1 MSIIYLEIYNLEAK
15 QTIGAY
21 EHSELKNTP
30 LKKLIEDKCKELFA
44 QIKIE
49 AKSVKNHINLS
60 TDSKKSIEIYYLCT
74 NSGTLYIAF
83 VEVTSENSKTFKDNF
98 VYELLEDIDSQNIK
112 KFVDDDDK
120 LSNVGQQNLRMYI
133 DKYHNNYN
141 YDSQESLIDDDP
153 QSQKISIINSQINDV
168 KNDMK
173 ENVKNMMTNMQDM
186 NEIEGKSVSIKDT
199 SFQFQKDAKSLE
211 NKMKKAACRNK
222 ILFCVGVSA
231 FLAIVIYLLNK

>member
-1 MSIIYLEIYNLEAK
+1 MSILYLEIYNLEAQ
-15 QTIGAY
+15 QTIGTY
-21 EHSELKNTP
+21 EHQELKNTP
-30 LKKLIEDKCKELFA
+30 LKNLIENKCKELFS

-49 AKSVKNHINLS
+49 AKSVKNHINLKN
-60 TDSKKSIEIYYLCT
+60 DAKRSIESYYLCT

-83 VEVTSENSKTFKDNF
+83 IELSSENSKTFKDNYI
-98 VYELLEDIDSQNIK
+98 YELLEDIDSQNIK

-173 ENVKNMMTNMQDM
+173 ENVKNMMNNMQDM

-222 ILFCVGVSA
+222 VLLCVALSA
-231 FLAIVIYLLNK
+231 LLAIVIYVLMK

>member
-1 MSIIYLEIYNLEAK
+1 MSIIYLEIYNLEA
-15 QTIGAY
+15 QHSIGAY
-21 EHSELKNTP
+21 EHSELKNTQI
-30 LKKLIEDKCKELFA
+30 KQLIEEKCKELFA
-44 QIKIE
+44 QIKVE
-49 AKSVKNHINLS
+49 TKSVKNHINLS

-83 VEVTSENSKTFKDNF
+83 AEVTSENSKTFKDNY

-133 DKYHNNYN
+133 DKYHSNYN
-141 YDSQESLIDDDP
+141 YDSQETLIDDDP
-153 QSQKISIINSQINDV
+153 QSQKISIINNQINDV

-186 NEIEGKSVSIKDT
+186 NEIEGKSVSLKDT
-199 SFQFQKDAKSLE
+199 SYQFQKDAKSLE
-211 NKMKKAACRNK
+211 NKMKKAAFR
-222 ILFCVGVSA
+222 S
-231 FLAIVIYLLNK
+231 